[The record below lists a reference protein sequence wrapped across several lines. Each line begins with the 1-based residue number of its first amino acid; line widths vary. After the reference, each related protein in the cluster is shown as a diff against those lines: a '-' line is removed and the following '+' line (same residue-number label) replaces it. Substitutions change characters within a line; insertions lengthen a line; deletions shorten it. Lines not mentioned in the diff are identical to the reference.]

1 MKMSEVAYYKKT
13 EKNYTD
19 ENLQMIGS
27 NKLVQFETKGLTA
40 DRTGYH
46 EKNQII
52 LRSAPEHRGLNKVG
66 NKSEINKNLNGKF
79 GIVKNHQQR

>member
-27 NKLVQFETKGLTA
+27 NKLVQLETKGLTA

-46 EKNQII
+46 EKN
-52 LRSAPEHRGLNKVG
+52 
-66 NKSEINKNLNGKF
+66 
-79 GIVKNHQQR
+79 